1 MVDLPAEQ
9 KVQKFQDQCR
19 INYKE
24 FMKLNFYLRSLA
36 DQVKKEIQEKKMET
50 SKMSKEKCMKEITQ
64 FKGVKDLHYFL
75 MNVLNL
81 ILFKGYYY
89 CFCEKFEKN
98 KEKCTLYWIPII
110 FENFRKKLDY
120 NMENPIFLKAYH
132 AKLVPYL
139 VEISD
144 MNKSAIKCFWNN
156 EHNYS
161 GWDWNTGKK

>member
-98 KEKCTLYWIPII
+98 KEKCTLY
-110 FENFRKKLDY
+110 
-120 NMENPIFLKAYH
+120 
-132 AKLVPYL
+132 
-139 VEISD
+139 
-144 MNKSAIKCFWNN
+144 
-156 EHNYS
+156 
-161 GWDWNTGKK
+161 